1 MNKKRIVPYLALLA
15 FLMSI
20 FTACSIATSQEI
32 PMPTVE
38 KNVYIYD
45 DDNVISDDVEH
56 SLNQSLISLEE
67 ETEIEFAVISV
78 KSLLNKDI
86 ESYANKVFNTLEI
99 GKKDK
104 DNGIL
109 LLFSRSDSRV
119 RLEIGRGLEGILPDS
134 KCGRILDNY
143 FVPYRDEDNYT
154 QATKLT
160 VQAVLNVIS
169 DKYNTNISGLE
180 DISLEDPNESDPL
193 FVWISIILL
202 IIVIFVLALI
212 VDNDSDGPFSGTFG
226 GSSGGSSGGFGGGFS
241 GGGGA
246 SR

>member
-1 MNKKRIVPYLALLA
+1 MNKKRIVPYLAILT
-15 FLMSI
+15 FFMSI
-20 FTACSIATSQEI
+20 FTSCSIATSQEVPI
-32 PMPTVE
+32 PTAK

-45 DDNVISDDVEH
+45 EDNVINDDVEH
-56 SLNQSLISLEE
+56 SLNQMLISLEE

-78 KSLLNKDI
+78 KSLLNRNI
-86 ESYANKVFNTLEI
+86 ESYANKVFNTLKI
-99 GKKDK
+99 GKSDK

-109 LLFSRSDSRV
+109 LLFSQSDSKV

-143 FVPYRDEDNYT
+143 FVPYREEGRYT
-154 QATKLT
+154 QAVKMT

-169 DKYNTNISGLE
+169 TEYEIDISGLE
-180 DISLEDPNESDPL
+180 DISLEDPNESNFIFWL
-193 FVWISIILL
+193 IFIIIL
-202 IIVIFVLALI
+202 IIAIFVLALI
-212 VDNDSDGPFSGTFG
+212 SSSDDDNYFG
-226 GSSGGSSGGFGGGFS
+226 GSSGSSPGGSSSGFGGGFS